1 MTTTSASNFVRQASL
16 DSTGV
21 DRSPSVGAATAKCQ
35 PRARKHQVCDHCGGC
50 FGMVTHRWW
59 GNKFCKRT
67 CKHAYLREVMLDRNT
82 LRRWFGLSEPSPHEW
97 PTLRFVRSVTSH
109 R

>member
-1 MTTTSASNFVRQASL
+1 MTTTGMSNFVAQAGP
-16 DSTGV
+16 DPTAV
-21 DRSPSVGAATAKCQ
+21 DASRPVGLAAATCQ
-35 PRARKHQVCDHCGGC
+35 PRARKHQRCDHCGGR

-67 CKHAYLREVMLDRNT
+67 CKDAYLREVMPDRNT
-82 LRRWFGLSEPSPHEW
+82 LRRWFGLTESSPHSW
-97 PTLRFVRSVTSH
+97 SAVRSVRSY

>member
-1 MTTTSASNFVRQASL
+1 MTPNFVSQAGL

-21 DRSPSVGAATAKCQ
+21 DASHAIGLATAKCQ
-35 PRARKHQVCDHCGGC
+35 PRARKHRVCDHCGGR

-59 GNKFCKRT
+59 GNKICKRA

-82 LRRWFGLSEPSPHEW
+82 LLRWFGLPAPSPHEW
-97 PTLRFVRSVTSH
+97 SALRSVRSATSH